1 MQNAKKFNERITLG
15 LVPGGDDLRQLKEM
29 GYKTLIDLRD
39 KDELFSGFVEK
50 QARLLGLKY
59 INIPIQRDAIAI
71 EDVRR
76 FYEQV
81 YAKASAP
88 LYVFSRLA
96 RKPLVFLL
104 LFDAVA
110 NSQPIIKIYR
120 QAAKL
125 GFRLEGDM
133 ALQKFLFHLYKSGEF
148 KQLVDD
154 IRRSRTDLFDNDSPE
169 VMGPLGS
176 LDEEY
181 DATVVEKLLVLTSAY
196 AQNKDPVPL
205 QEGLAELLNM
215 LARHIS

>member
-1 MQNAKKFNERITLG
+1 MQNAKRFNDRITLG
-15 LVPGGDDLRQLKEM
+15 LVPGTDDLRQLKEM

-50 QARLLGLKY
+50 QSRSLGLKY
-59 INIPIQRDAIAI
+59 INIPVQRDAIAI
-71 EDVRR
+71 EDLRN

-81 YAKASAP
+81 YARSSAP

-110 NSQPIIKIYR
+110 NSQPIIKVYR

-133 ALQKFLFHLYKSGEF
+133 ALQKFLFHLYKSGAF

-154 IRRSRTDLFDNDSPE
+154 IRQSRADLFKGDSLA
-169 VMGPLGS
+169 VMGPVDS
-176 LDEEY
+176 LDAEY
-181 DATVVEKLLVLTSAY
+181 DVAVVEKLLALTGTY
-196 AQNKDPVPL
+196 AQNKDPEML
-205 QEGLAELLNM
+205 QDGLAALLDT
-215 LARHIS
+215 LSQHTT